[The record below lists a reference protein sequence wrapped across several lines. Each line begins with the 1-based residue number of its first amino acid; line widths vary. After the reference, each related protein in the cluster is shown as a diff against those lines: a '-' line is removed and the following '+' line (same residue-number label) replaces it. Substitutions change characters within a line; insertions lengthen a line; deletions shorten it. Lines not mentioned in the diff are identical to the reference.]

1 MPHVRW
7 DRPAP
12 EPCCHCFPL
21 VLIVCTVAS
30 PGNPSGRHW
39 LPDCESTAV
48 DSRHAVPKE
57 SRRVRIVKGSRA
69 GTCGECPELDAF
81 ESRGWRHV
89 FPFCFCLCCGQ
100 ILEEPFP
107 HTPNLP
113 EGAPATWFPKAE
125 PVRLAGRGPR
135 SRGDRG
141 GSAGCDTAGSGVSTA
156 RLHLNAVI
164 VPRSS

>member
-89 FPFCFCLCCGQ
+89 FLSAFVFAVVRSWKNLSHIPQTYQKVLLRHGSQKLNPCGSRVVGRDR
-100 ILEEPFP
+100 
-107 HTPNLP
+107 
-113 EGAPATWFPKAE
+113 EGT
-125 PVRLAGRGPR
+125 VAGARAVTLR
-135 SRGDRG
+135 A
-141 GSAGCDTAGSGVSTA
+141 AGCRQRDCT
-156 RLHLNAVI
+156 
-164 VPRSS
+164 